1 MAHKVRTFAEL
12 LQQIRNDLRIQ
23 HPDWVQPNGKSPM
36 CDSYE
41 ARLMELLAASMGG
54 GPSETTAVSDSA
66 FEYGRTQI

>member
-41 ARLMELLAASMGG
+41 ARLMKLLAASIQTEDN
-54 GPSETTAVSDSA
+54 ETSALSDSSLR
-66 FEYGRTQI
+66 YGRTQI